1 MYILRCV
8 ARCPSAYKML
18 TIVLH
23 PAQMPAFLLS
33 LLCYA
38 FWLSFARVGADNV
51 APTTWPLL
59 WLAFAALVMFNPM
72 PTMFKPSRWWLIKNV
87 GKLLT
92 SGMHRVEVS
101 RQLH

>member
-1 MYILRCV
+1 
-8 ARCPSAYKML
+8 
-18 TIVLH
+18 
-23 PAQMPAFLLS
+23 MPAFLLS

-101 RQLH
+101 RLPHVVTGMRTHAASES